1 MDRTPHLRDEA
12 ARVAR
17 DHRSARDPAQ
27 EHRDRLRCDGLGAAA
42 GAVFALLATVSLAGV
57 VVGALLLAHG
67 RLLGVVVL
75 VAALVTGW
83 AARP

>member
-1 MDRTPHLRDEA
+1 
-12 ARVAR
+12 
-17 DHRSARDPAQ
+17 
-27 EHRDRLRCDGLGAAA
+27 LGAAA